1 MEKYD
6 AYFKGVDSVKTE
18 TVIITTRWIGTGDPN
33 SPLRPLKEIWTMD
46 GEKLGSNLPMDGSSV
61 LPAFRQISPQSP
73 DTKFPGCG
81 G

>member
-1 MEKYD
+1 MDKYD
-6 AYFKGVDSVKTE
+6 SNFKGVDSVKTE

-46 GEKLGSNLPMDGSSV
+46 GEKLGSNLPMDGNYV

-73 DTKFPGCG
+73 DTGFLDYG